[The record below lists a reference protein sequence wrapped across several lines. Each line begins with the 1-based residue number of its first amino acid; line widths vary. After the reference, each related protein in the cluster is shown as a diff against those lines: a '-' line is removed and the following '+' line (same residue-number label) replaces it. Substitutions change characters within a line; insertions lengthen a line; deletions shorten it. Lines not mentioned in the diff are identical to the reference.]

1 MSVEFSG
8 GTTKAPPPD
17 KSHPDISHPDK
28 SHPDKSPP
36 NMRQKPPQSKKVKV
50 ILTTLLYSL

>member
-1 MSVEFSG
+1 MYIRRHNKS
-8 GTTKAPPPD
+8 PPD
-17 KSHPDISHPDK
+17 KSPPDIHVSHPDK